1 MLSIDNAAKL
11 FGDQVLFRNASFAV
25 GAGERIGVV
34 GPNGAGK
41 TTFFRMLAGELPA
54 DEGEIRSPKNYS
66 VAQLRQEWLPREGD
80 TVLEAALREFA
91 PWFEARAEMDRI
103 ERQLSESSDEKLVGR
118 YQEIE
123 HRFSILGGHQVE
135 QTARELLAGLGFAS
149 GQFGEPA
156 VQLSGGW
163 RIRCHLAGLLLQ
175 EADLL
180 LLDEPTNHL
189 DIRSVKWFEEFLGQ
203 YRQSFMLIS
212 HDRRLVQRLAR
223 SILEFAPPQ
232 LTLWPGS
239 LRQYETLKQQRID
252 QLEATIA
259 NRQKEVERL
268 EDFARRFRAKATKA
282 RQAQNRLKTADR
294 YQEQIEE
301 LQKSMPV
308 ISRRPA
314 SFRLELERRLPSR
327 VLEFEKAV
335 FGYRADRPLFELPHC
350 VIEGG
355 RKIGIVGVN
364 GAGKST
370 FLKCCAGEL
379 PLLSG
384 SRKRSDQVVAG
395 FFAQHR
401 MEELPLPTVALDYLA
416 DQNFGNPPAQVRSL
430 AASLGLSSGDLEK
443 RIEVL
448 SGGEKARVSLAR
460 ILLSRPGMLLLDEPT
475 NHLDLEACDALK
487 RGLATYEGTLLI
499 VSHNRDFLDSLVDFI
514 LEIQPGEAV
523 LHHGNYSEWLG
534 RLEAREQDGLQMA
547 DQPKKP
553 AGKGRKTAERKRRE
567 AEQRQQRSNR
577 LRKVRR
583 EVSAAEA
590 RLRKC
595 TDELA
600 DLDRRLCLPESP
612 RDPEFPEWLRRH
624 ADLTAR
630 PSRTRAALAGGFGG
644 ARAPRGS
651 VRFGVSPWGDS
662 ESPIGHGGTA
672 ALLPPASCG
681 RRVGRGTVLADC
693 QLPGPGL
700 YSRKGFAVSDDLTTR
715 DVFQQVDSRL
725 TRVEED
731 LRQLRADTN
740 AGFARLDLRI
750 DQYHQGLTQRMD
762 EGQRGLSQRMD
773 QLQWRMVGLF
783 VVTWITVVGSIWLKS

>member
-1 MLSIDNAAKL
+1 MLSVDNAAKI

-54 DEGEIRSPKNYS
+54 DEGEIRTPKNYT
-66 VAQLRQEWLPREGD
+66 VVQLRQEWLPREGD

-91 PWFEARAEMDRI
+91 PWFEARARMNRI

-118 YQEIE
+118 YQETE
-123 HRFSILGGHQVE
+123 HRFSMLGGHQVE

-156 VQLSGGW
+156 AQLSGGW

-212 HDRRLVQRLAR
+212 HDRRLVQRLACG
-223 SILEFAPPQ
+223 ILEFAPPQ

-301 LQKSMPV
+301 LRKSMPV
-308 ISRRPA
+308 VSRRPA

-327 VLEFEKAV
+327 VLEFEQAV

-350 VIEGG
+350 LIEGG

-384 SRKRSDQVVAG
+384 SRQRSDQVAAG

-443 RIEVL
+443 PIEVL

-534 RLEAREQDGLQMA
+534 RVEAREQDGLPKA
-547 DQPKKP
+547 DPPKKP

-577 LRKVRR
+577 LRKIRR

-590 RLRKC
+590 RLKKC
-595 TDELA
+595 TDEIA

-624 ADLTAR
+624 AELTADLPEHEQR
-630 PSRTRAALAGGFGG
+630 WLEASEELERLESR
-644 ARAPRGS
+644 
-651 VRFGVSPWGDS
+651 
-662 ESPIGHGGTA
+662 
-672 ALLPPASCG
+672 
-681 RRVGRGTVLADC
+681 
-693 QLPGPGL
+693 
-700 YSRKGFAVSDDLTTR
+700 
-715 DVFQQVDSRL
+715 
-725 TRVEED
+725 
-731 LRQLRADTN
+731 
-740 AGFARLDLRI
+740 
-750 DQYHQGLTQRMD
+750 
-762 EGQRGLSQRMD
+762 
-773 QLQWRMVGLF
+773 
-783 VVTWITVVGSIWLKS
+783 

>member
-1 MLSIDNAAKL
+1 MLSVDNVAKI

-66 VAQLRQEWLPREGD
+66 VVQLRQEWLPREGD

-91 PWFEARAEMDRI
+91 PWFEARAGMDRI
-103 ERQLSESSDEKLVGR
+103 ERQLSESPDEKLVGR

-123 HRFSILGGHQVE
+123 HRFSMLGGHQVE
-135 QTARELLAGLGFAS
+135 QTARELLAGLGFGP

-301 LQKSMPV
+301 LQQSMPV

-335 FGYRADRPLFELPHC
+335 FGYRADRPLFELPRC

-384 SRKRSDQVVAG
+384 SRQRSDQVPTG

-401 MEELPLPTVALDYLA
+401 MEELPLPSVALDYLA
-416 DQNFGNPPAQVRSL
+416 EQSFGNPPVQVRSL
-430 AASLGLSSGDLEK
+430 AASLGLSSRDLEK

-460 ILLSRPGMLLLDEPT
+460 ILLSRPRHAAARRADEPPRPRSLRRPQARAG
-475 NHLDLEACDALK
+475 HLRGDLADRFPQPRLP
-487 RGLATYEGTLLI
+487 RFSRRLH
-499 VSHNRDFLDSLVDFI
+499 SRD
-514 LEIQPGEAV
+514 
-523 LHHGNYSEWLG
+523 
-534 RLEAREQDGLQMA
+534 
-547 DQPKKP
+547 P
-553 AGKGRKTAERKRRE
+553 AGRGG
-567 AEQRQQRSNR
+567 
-577 LRKVRR
+577 
-583 EVSAAEA
+583 
-590 RLRKC
+590 
-595 TDELA
+595 
-600 DLDRRLCLPESP
+600 P
-612 RDPEFPEWLRRH
+612 
-624 ADLTAR
+624 
-630 PSRTRAALAGGFGG
+630 PSRQLQRV
-644 ARAPRGS
+644 ARAPRSPGAGWAPDGGS
-651 VRFGVSPWGDS
+651 A
-662 ESPIGHGGTA
+662 EEAGGEGEEDGGEEKARGRAAAA
-672 ALLPPASCG
+672 ALEPPQEDPERG
-681 RRVGRGTVLADC
+681 VRGGGETQKMHRGTRR
-693 QLPGPGL
+693 
-700 YSRKGFAVSDDLTTR
+700 SRPQAVP
-715 DVFQQVDSRL
+715 
-725 TRVEED
+725 
-731 LRQLRADTN
+731 A
-740 AGFARLDLRI
+740 
-750 DQYHQGLTQRMD
+750 
-762 EGQRGLSQRMD
+762 
-773 QLQWRMVGLF
+773 
-783 VVTWITVVGSIWLKS
+783 

>member
-1 MLSIDNAAKL
+1 MLSVDNAAKW
-11 FGDQVLFRNASFAV
+11 FGDQVLFRNAAFAV

-41 TTFFRMLAGELPA
+41 TTFFRMLAGELLP
-54 DEGEIRSPKNYS
+54 DEGEIRTPKNYR
-66 VAQLRQEWLPREGD
+66 VAQLRQEWLPRAGD

-91 PWFEARAEMDRI
+91 PWFEARAAMNRI

-135 QTARELLAGLGFAS
+135 QTGRELLAGLGFHS
-149 GQFGEPA
+149 DQFGQPA

-163 RIRCHLAGLLLQ
+163 RIRCHIAGLLLQ

-212 HDRRLVQRLAR
+212 HDRRLVQRLAGG
-223 SILEFAPPQ
+223 IIEFAPPQ

-239 LRQYETLKQQRID
+239 LRRYEGLKQQRID

-259 NRQKEVERL
+259 NKQKEVERL

-294 YQEQIEE
+294 YQQQIEE
-301 LQKSMPV
+301 LRKSMPV

-314 SFRLELERRLPSR
+314 SFRLEVEHRLPSR

-335 FGYRADRPLFELPHC
+335 FGYRACQQLFELPHC

-384 SRKRSDQVVAG
+384 SLRGSDQVSTG

-401 MEELPLPTVALDYLA
+401 MEELPLNSVALDFLDEHSQA
-416 DQNFGNPPAQVRSL
+416 NAPVRVRSL
-430 AASLGLSSGDLEK
+430 AASLGLSSDDLEK

-487 RGLATYEGTLLI
+487 RGLATYEGTLLV
-499 VSHNRDFLDSLVDFI
+499 VSHNRDFLDSLVDCI

-523 LHHGNYSEWLG
+523 LYQGNYSEWLE
-534 RLEAREQDGLQMA
+534 RIEAREQDGLPEA
-547 DQPKKP
+547 GQPKK

-567 AEQRQQRSNR
+567 AEQRQQRSNL
-577 LRKVRR
+577 LRKIRR

-590 RLRKC
+590 RLKKC

-624 ADLTAR
+624 ADLTA
-630 PSRTRAALAGGFGG
+630 
-644 ARAPRGS
+644 
-651 VRFGVSPWGDS
+651 D
-662 ESPIGHGGTA
+662 
-672 ALLPPASCG
+672 
-681 RRVGRGTVLADC
+681 
-693 QLPGPGL
+693 LPGHEQRWL
-700 YSRKGFAVSDDLTTR
+700 EASEELE
-715 DVFQQVDSRL
+715 RL
-725 TRVEED
+725 
-731 LRQLRADTN
+731 
-740 AGFARLDLRI
+740 
-750 DQYHQGLTQRMD
+750 
-762 EGQRGLSQRMD
+762 EGR
-773 QLQWRMVGLF
+773 
-783 VVTWITVVGSIWLKS
+783 

>member
-1 MLSIDNAAKL
+1 MLSVDNAAKI

-25 GAGERIGVV
+25 GAGESIGVV

-54 DEGEIRSPKNYS
+54 DEGEIRTPKNYT
-66 VAQLRQEWLPREGD
+66 VVQLRQEWLPREGD

-91 PWFEARAEMDRI
+91 PWFEARAAMDRI

-123 HRFSILGGHQVE
+123 HRFSMLGGHQVE

-156 VQLSGGW
+156 AQLSGGW

-223 SILEFAPPQ
+223 GILEFAPPQ

-301 LQKSMPV
+301 LQQSMPV
-308 ISRRPA
+308 VSRRPA

-327 VLEFEKAV
+327 VLEFEQAV

-350 VIEGG
+350 LIEGG

-384 SRKRSDQVVAG
+384 SRQRSDLVAAG

-401 MEELPLPTVALDYLA
+401 MEELPLPAVALDYLA
-416 DQNFGNPPAQVRSL
+416 EQSFGNPPARVRSL
-430 AASLGLSSGDLEK
+430 AASLGLSGGDLEK

-523 LHHGNYSEWLG
+523 LHHGNYSEWL
-534 RLEAREQDGLQMA
+534 RRVEAREQDGLPKA
-547 DQPKKP
+547 DRPKKP
-553 AGKGRKTAERKRRE
+553 AGKGRKTAERRRRE
-567 AEQRQQRSNR
+567 AEQRQQRSDR
-577 LRKVRR
+577 LKKIRR
-583 EVSAAEA
+583 EVSAAES

-612 RDPEFPEWLRRH
+612 RDPEFSEWLRRH
-624 ADLTAR
+624 ADLTADLPR
-630 PSRTRAALAGGFGG
+630 HEQRWLEASEELERLESR
-644 ARAPRGS
+644 
-651 VRFGVSPWGDS
+651 
-662 ESPIGHGGTA
+662 
-672 ALLPPASCG
+672 
-681 RRVGRGTVLADC
+681 
-693 QLPGPGL
+693 
-700 YSRKGFAVSDDLTTR
+700 
-715 DVFQQVDSRL
+715 
-725 TRVEED
+725 
-731 LRQLRADTN
+731 
-740 AGFARLDLRI
+740 
-750 DQYHQGLTQRMD
+750 
-762 EGQRGLSQRMD
+762 
-773 QLQWRMVGLF
+773 
-783 VVTWITVVGSIWLKS
+783 

>member
-1 MLSIDNAAKL
+1 MLSVDNVAKI

-41 TTFFRMLAGELPA
+41 TTFFRMLAGELLA

-66 VAQLRQEWLPREGD
+66 VVQLRQEWLPRQGD

-91 PWFEARAEMDRI
+91 PWFEARAGMDRI
-103 ERQLSESSDEKLVGR
+103 ERQLSESSDERLVGR

-123 HRFSILGGHQVE
+123 HRFSMLGGHQVE
-135 QTARELLAGLGFAS
+135 QTGRELLAGLGFGS
-149 GQFGEPA
+149 GQFNQPA

-175 EADLL
+175 QADLL

-212 HDRRLVQRLAR
+212 HDRRLVQRLAT

-282 RQAQNRLKTADR
+282 RQAQNRLKTANR

-335 FGYRADRPLFELPHC
+335 FGYRADRPLFELPRC

-384 SRKRSDQVVAG
+384 SRQRSDQVAAG

-401 MEELPLPTVALDYLA
+401 MEELPQPSVALDYLA
-416 DQNFGNPPAQVRSL
+416 EQSFGNPPVRVRSL
-430 AASLGLSSGDLEK
+430 AASLGLSGADLEK

-460 ILLSRPGMLLLDEPT
+460 ILLSKPGMLLLDEPT

-499 VSHNRDFLDSLVDFI
+499 VSHNRDFLDSLVDSI
-514 LEIQPGEAV
+514 LEIRPGEAV
-523 LHHGNYSEWLG
+523 LHHGNYSEWLE

-547 DQPKKP
+547 DPPKKP

-577 LRKVRR
+577 LRKIRR

-590 RLRKC
+590 RLKKC

-624 ADLTAR
+624 ADLTAD
-630 PSRTRAALAGGFGG
+630 L
-644 ARAPRGS
+644 PRHEQ
-651 VRFGVSPWGDS
+651 RWLEAS
-662 ESPIGHGGTA
+662 EE
-672 ALLPPASCG
+672 LERLEG
-681 RRVGRGTVLADC
+681 R
-693 QLPGPGL
+693 
-700 YSRKGFAVSDDLTTR
+700 
-715 DVFQQVDSRL
+715 
-725 TRVEED
+725 
-731 LRQLRADTN
+731 
-740 AGFARLDLRI
+740 
-750 DQYHQGLTQRMD
+750 
-762 EGQRGLSQRMD
+762 
-773 QLQWRMVGLF
+773 
-783 VVTWITVVGSIWLKS
+783 

>member
-1 MLSIDNAAKL
+1 MLSIDNVAKQ
-11 FGDQVLFRNASFAV
+11 FGDQVLFRNAGFAV
-25 GAGERIGVV
+25 GPGERIGVV

-41 TTFFRMLAGELPA
+41 TTFFRMLAGELLP
-54 DEGEIRSPKNYS
+54 DEGEIRTPKSYR

-80 TVLEAALREFA
+80 TVLQAALREFA
-91 PWFEARAEMDRI
+91 PWFEAREAMNRI
-103 ERQLSESSDEKLVGR
+103 EGQLSESPDEKLVGR
-118 YQEIE
+118 YLEIE
-123 HRFSILGGHQVE
+123 HQFSILGGHQVE
-135 QTARELLAGLGFAS
+135 QTARELLAGLGFRS
-149 GQFGEPA
+149 GQFGDPA
-156 VQLSGGW
+156 SQLSGGW

-189 DIRSVKWFEEFLGQ
+189 DIRSVKWFEEFLEQ
-203 YRQSFMLIS
+203 YRHSFMLIS

-259 NRQKEVERL
+259 NKQKAMERL

-294 YQEQIEE
+294 YQQQIEE
-301 LQKSMPV
+301 LRESMPV
-308 ISRRPA
+308 VSRRPA
-314 SFRLELERRLPSR
+314 SFRLQLDGRLPSR

-335 FGYRADRPLFELPHC
+335 FGYSVGHPLFALPQC
-350 VIEGG
+350 LIEGG

-384 SRKRSDQVVAG
+384 SLRSSDQVSTG

-401 MEELPLPTVALDYLA
+401 MEELPLQIVTLDYLEE
-416 DQNFGNPPAQVRSL
+416 QSFGNAPVRVRSL

-487 RGLATYEGTLLI
+487 NGLATYGGTMLV
-499 VSHNRDFLDSLVDFI
+499 VSHNRDFLDSLVDCI

-523 LHHGNYSEWLG
+523 LYHGNYSEWLE
-534 RLEAREQDGLQMA
+534 RIEAREQGGPPKPVR
-547 DQPKKP
+547 PKKA

-577 LRKVRR
+577 TKKIRR

-590 RLRKC
+590 RLKRC
-595 TDELA
+595 TEELA
-600 DLDRRLCLPESP
+600 ELDRRLCLPESP
-612 RDPEFPEWLRRH
+612 KDPDFAEWLRRH
-624 ADLTAR
+624 AELTA
-630 PSRTRAALAGGFGG
+630 
-644 ARAPRGS
+644 
-651 VRFGVSPWGDS
+651 D
-662 ESPIGHGGTA
+662 
-672 ALLPPASCG
+672 
-681 RRVGRGTVLADC
+681 
-693 QLPGPGL
+693 LPGHEQRWL
-700 YSRKGFAVSDDLTTR
+700 EVSEELE
-715 DVFQQVDSRL
+715 RL
-725 TRVEED
+725 ED
-731 LRQLRADTN
+731 PQ
-740 AGFARLDLRI
+740 
-750 DQYHQGLTQRMD
+750 
-762 EGQRGLSQRMD
+762 
-773 QLQWRMVGLF
+773 
-783 VVTWITVVGSIWLKS
+783 

>member
-1 MLSIDNAAKL
+1 MLSVDNAAKW
-11 FGDQVLFRNASFAV
+11 FGDQVLFRNAAFAV

-41 TTFFRMLAGELPA
+41 TTFFRMLAGELLP
-54 DEGEIRSPKNYS
+54 DEGEIRTPKNYR
-66 VAQLRQEWLPREGD
+66 VAQLRQEWLPRAGD

-91 PWFEARAEMDRI
+91 PWFEARAAMNRI

-118 YQEIE
+118 YQETE

-135 QTARELLAGLGFAS
+135 QTGRELLAGLGFHS
-149 GQFGEPA
+149 DQFGQPA

-163 RIRCHLAGLLLQ
+163 RIRCHIAGLLLQ

-212 HDRRLVQRLAR
+212 HDRRLVQRLAGG
-223 SILEFAPPQ
+223 ILEFAPPQ

-239 LRQYETLKQQRID
+239 LRRYEGLKQQRID

-259 NRQKEVERL
+259 NKQKEVERL

-294 YQEQIEE
+294 YQQQIEE

-314 SFRLELERRLPSR
+314 SFRLELEHRLPSR

-335 FGYRADRPLFELPHC
+335 FGYRAGRQLFELPHC

-384 SRKRSDQVVAG
+384 SLRGSDQVSTG

-401 MEELPLPTVALDYLA
+401 MEELPLNSVALDFL
-416 DQNFGNPPAQVRSL
+416 DEHSQGNAPVRVRSL
-430 AASLGLSSGDLEK
+430 AASLGLSSDDLEK

-487 RGLATYEGTLLI
+487 RGLATYEGTLLV
-499 VSHNRDFLDSLVDFI
+499 VSHNRDFLDSLVDCI

-523 LHHGNYSEWLG
+523 LYQGNYSEWLE
-534 RLEAREQDGLQMA
+534 RIEAREQDGLPEA
-547 DQPKKP
+547 GQPKK

-577 LRKVRR
+577 LGKIRR

-590 RLRKC
+590 RLKKC

-624 ADLTAR
+624 ADLTADLPR
-630 PSRTRAALAGGFGG
+630 HEQRWLEASEELERLGGG
-644 ARAPRGS
+644 
-651 VRFGVSPWGDS
+651 
-662 ESPIGHGGTA
+662 
-672 ALLPPASCG
+672 
-681 RRVGRGTVLADC
+681 
-693 QLPGPGL
+693 
-700 YSRKGFAVSDDLTTR
+700 
-715 DVFQQVDSRL
+715 
-725 TRVEED
+725 
-731 LRQLRADTN
+731 
-740 AGFARLDLRI
+740 
-750 DQYHQGLTQRMD
+750 
-762 EGQRGLSQRMD
+762 
-773 QLQWRMVGLF
+773 
-783 VVTWITVVGSIWLKS
+783 